1 MPRRRIAPR
10 VREFALASL
19 AVLLLIAPVWAHV
32 GNPDVYFQGA
42 AGPYHL
48 IITIRTPEMIPGTAD
63 VEILSATPG
72 ISKITVVPL
81 YIVGPGAKYPPVG
94 DLLAQSIEDPQY
106 FSGKIWL
113 MESGSWQVRV
123 QVEGAQGA
131 GELAVPVPAA
141 ARRTLPMEKSLGIL
155 LFALMSLLVVAIIS
169 IVGAARREATLPP
182 GELPTAER
190 SRRGRWMMLGTAVV
204 VFGILYFGNSWWNS
218 EASDKAR
225 QMIYKPPPLEVSLEP
240 NGKLLLKMG
249 ESAWHRDRPETVMT
263 NLMPDHGHLMH
274 LFLLREPG
282 MDRFYHLHPQIVPLE
297 PGLHPDKGISFET
310 DLPAIPAGRYQVFA
324 DVVRVS
330 GFPDTMLAEI
340 DLLDIPGVALTGD
353 NSAAVTSP
361 LSADSPRTNSNAEPS
376 AADGTTGPS
385 GTAAATVSVVSDDT
399 AAILP
404 DGYRMIWERGNTPFT
419 ANHFVWLRFRL
430 ETPDGKPVSDSEP
443 YMGMAGHAEIV
454 NSDRSVFAHIHPDGS
469 VAMAALELTQKNSA
483 RGNAVPNAPA
493 GASAGGDKGG
503 TGMAGMD
510 MSMDPRS
517 AEVSFPYGFPKA
529 GEYRLFVQMKRGG
542 TIETGVFDTQVL
554 P

>member
-1 MPRRRIAPR
+1 MRQLVLAPC
-10 VREFALASL
+10 
-19 AVLLLIAPVWAHV
+19 AVLLLIAPAWAHV

-48 IITIRTPEMIPGTAD
+48 IITIRTPQMIPGTAD

-94 DLLAQSIEDPQY
+94 DLLGQSKEDPQY

-123 QVEGAQGA
+123 QVEGAQGV

-141 ARRTLPMEKSLGIL
+141 ARRTLPMQRSLGVL

-169 IVGAARREATLPP
+169 ITGAARREATLPP
-182 GELPTAER
+182 GELPSAER
-190 SRRGRWMMLGTAVV
+190 SRRGRWMMVGTGVL
-204 VFGILYFGNSWWNS
+204 VFGILYFGNWWWNS
-218 EASDKAR
+218 EASAKAR
-225 QMIYKPPPLEVSLEP
+225 QMIYKPPPLEVSLEA

-249 ESAWHRDRPETVMT
+249 DSAWHRDRPETVMT
-263 NLMPDHGHLMH
+263 TLMPDHGHLMH

-297 PGLHPDKGISFET
+297 PGLHANTGISFET

-324 DVVRVS
+324 DVVRES
-330 GFPDTMLAEI
+330 GFPDTMIAEI
-340 DLLDIPGVALTGD
+340 DLPDIPGVALSGD
-353 NSAAVTSP
+353 NSAAASAP
-361 LSADSPRTNSNAEPS
+361 LVADSVRGYGGGE
-376 AADGTTGPS
+376 AAVMTEITPDGP
-385 GTAAATVSVVSDDT
+385 TAT
-399 AAILP
+399 LP
-404 DGYRMIWERGNTPFT
+404 DGYKMIWERGTAPFT
-419 ANHFVWLRFRL
+419 ANHFAWLRFHL
-430 ETPDGKPVSDSEP
+430 ETPDGKAVTDAEP

-469 VAMAALELTQKNSA
+469 VAMAALELAQKNSA
-483 RGNAVPNAPA
+483 A
-493 GASAGGDKGG
+493 GTVVRSNDAGTNTTNDMGG
-503 TGMAGMD
+503 
-510 MSMDPRS
+510 MSMAMSMASPSD
-517 AEVSFPYGFPKA
+517 EVSFPYGFPKA

>member
-1 MPRRRIAPR
+1 MPRRRIASR
-10 VREFALASL
+10 ARELALASL
-19 AVLLLIAPVWAHV
+19 AVLLLLAPAWAHV

-48 IITIRTPEMIPGTAD
+48 IITIRTPQMIPGTAD

-94 DLLAQSIEDPQY
+94 DLLAQSNEDPQY

-113 MESGSWQVRV
+113 MDSGSWQVRV
-123 QVEGAQGA
+123 QVEGTQGA
-131 GELAVPVPAA
+131 GALAVPVPAA
-141 ARRTLPMEKSLGIL
+141 ARRTLPMQKSLGIL

-182 GELPTAER
+182 GELPSVER
-190 SRRGRWMMLGTAVV
+190 SRRGRWVMLGAAVV
-204 VFGILYFGNSWWNS
+204 VFGVLYSGNSWWNS
-218 EASDKAR
+218 EASYTAR
-225 QMIYKPPPLEVSLEP
+225 KMIYKPPPLDVSLEP
-240 NGKLLLKMG
+240 GGELLLKMG
-249 ESAWHRDRPETVMT
+249 NSEWHRTQPETVMT
-263 NLMPDHGHLMH
+263 TLMPDHGHLMH
-274 LFLLREPG
+274 LFLIREPG
-282 MDRFYHLHPQIVPLE
+282 MDRFYHLHPRFVPLE
-297 PGLHPDKGISFET
+297 PGLHPYREPSFEMA
-310 DLPAIPAGRYQVFA
+310 LPTIPAGRYQVFA

-330 GFPDTMLAEI
+330 GFPDTMIAEI
-340 DLLDIPGVALTGD
+340 DLPDIPGVALSGD
-353 NSAAVTSP
+353 DSAAASSA
-361 LSADSPRTNSNAEPS
+361 LSNDSPRTNSGADPS
-376 AADGTTGPS
+376 GAAAATPKVTADGTTS
-385 GTAAATVSVVSDDT
+385 
-399 AAILP
+399 ILP
-404 DGYRMIWERGNTPFT
+404 DGCKMIWERGSAPFT

-469 VAMAALELTQKNSA
+469 VAMAALELTQNNSA
-483 RGNAVPNAPA
+483 QGNANANA
-493 GASAGGDKGG
+493 QAAANAGGDFRG
-503 TGMAGMD
+503 TGMSGMD
-510 MSMDPRS
+510 MSMDPRA
-517 AEVSFPYGFPKA
+517 AEVSFPYGFPKP

>member
-1 MPRRRIAPR
+1 MMSRRGIASR
-10 VREFALASL
+10 LRELAVACI
-19 AVLLLIAPVWAHV
+19 AVLLLIAPAWAHV

-48 IITIRTPEMIPGTAD
+48 IITIRTPQMIPGTAD

-72 ISKITVVPL
+72 ILKITVVPL

-94 DLLAQSIEDPQY
+94 DLLAQSKEDPQY

-123 QVEGAQGA
+123 QVEGAQGD

-141 ARRTLPMEKSLGIL
+141 ARRTLPMQKSLGIL

-182 GELPTAER
+182 GEFPTAER
-190 SRRGRWMMLGTAVV
+190 SRRGHRIMLGTAVV
-204 VFGILYFGNSWWNS
+204 VFGILYFGNWWWNS
-218 EASDKAR
+218 EASAKAR
-225 QMIYKPPPLEVSLEP
+225 QMIYKPPPLDVSLEP

-249 ESAWHRDRPETVMT
+249 DSAWHSNRPETVMT
-263 NLMPDHGHLMH
+263 TLMPDHGHLMH

-282 MDRFYHLHPQIVPLE
+282 LDRFYHLHPQVVPLE
-297 PGLHPDKGISFET
+297 PGLHANTGISFET
-310 DLPAIPAGRYQVFA
+310 DLPAISAGRYQVFA
-324 DVVRVS
+324 DVVRES
-330 GFPDTMLAEI
+330 GFPDTMIAEI
-340 DLLDIPGVALTGD
+340 NLPNIPGVALAGD

-361 LSADSPRTNSNAEPS
+361 LP
-376 AADGTTGPS
+376 ADGAKANNNGDPNGAS
-385 GTAAATVSVVSDDT
+385 GTSGTTEKVSITPDGLTAT
-399 AAILP
+399 LP
-404 DGYRMIWERGNTPFT
+404 DGYKMIWERGSASFT
-419 ANHFVWLRFRL
+419 TNHFAWLRFRL
-430 ETPDGKPVSDSEP
+430 ETPDGEPVSDSEP

-483 RGNAVPNAPA
+483 TRNAN
-493 GASAGGDKGG
+493 ASAQSGVNGDPNMG
-503 TGMAGMD
+503 AMD

>member
-1 MPRRRIAPR
+1 MPRRRIASR
-10 VREFALASL
+10 ARELTLASPAIL
-19 AVLLLIAPVWAHV
+19 ITVLLLIAPAWAHV

-48 IITIRTPEMIPGTAD
+48 IITIRTPQMIPGTAD

-94 DLLAQSIEDPQY
+94 DLLNQSKEDPQY

-113 MESGSWQVRV
+113 MDSGSWQVRV

-141 ARRTLPMEKSLGIL
+141 ARRTLPMQKSLGIL
-155 LFALMSLLVVAIIS
+155 LFALMSLLVVAIVS
-169 IVGAARREATLPP
+169 IAGAARREATLPP
-182 GELPTAER
+182 GELPSAER
-190 SRRGRWMMLGTAVV
+190 SKRGRWVMLGAAVV

-218 EASDKAR
+218 EASRTAR
-225 QMIYKPPPLEVSLEP
+225 KVIYKPPPLEVTLEP
-240 NGKLLLKMG
+240 GGKLLLQMG
-249 ESAWHRDRPETVMT
+249 NSEWHRTQPETVMT
-263 NLMPDHGHLMH
+263 TLMPDHGYLMH
-274 LFLLREPG
+274 LFLIREPG
-282 MDRFYHLHPQIVPLE
+282 MDRFYHLHPQLVLPE
-297 PGLHPDKGISFET
+297 TGLHPSREPSFEME
-310 DLPAIPAGRYQVFA
+310 LPAIPAGRYQVFA

-330 GFPDTMLAEI
+330 GFPDTMIAEI
-340 DLLDIPGVALTGD
+340 DLPDIPGVALTGD

-361 LSADSPRTNSNAEPS
+361 LPADIARANGNGDPGGVSGTSSSAPATGHVMS
-376 AADGTTGPS
+376 DGTI
-385 GTAAATVSVVSDDT
+385 
-399 AAILP
+399 AILP
-404 DGYRMIWERGNTPFT
+404 DGYRMIWERGTAPFT

-430 ETPDGKPVSDSEP
+430 ETPEGKPVSDSEP

-469 VAMAALELTQKNSA
+469 VAMAALELTQKTSTQ
-483 RGNAVPNAPA
+483 GNAGANAQA
-493 GASAGGDKGG
+493 GTNAGGMSG
-503 TGMAGMD
+503 TGMSGMD

-517 AEVSFPYGFPKA
+517 AQVSFPYGFPKA